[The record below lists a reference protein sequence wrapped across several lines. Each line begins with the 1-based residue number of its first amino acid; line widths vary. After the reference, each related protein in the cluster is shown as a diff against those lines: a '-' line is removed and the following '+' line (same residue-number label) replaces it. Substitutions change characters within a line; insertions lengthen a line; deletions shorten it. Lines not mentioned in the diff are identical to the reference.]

1 MSNSLLPGELISFFI
16 DHRSTFNKESIC
28 IAEDE
33 LTEVEVWLTERGG
46 YPYFEVTCDGET
58 LYEASSTS
66 NSDALETYRAILAL
80 YIPDDYTELVDAKKD
95 SFPVGS
101 SCSNKKDDGDVDTLI
116 FDEDDPDSL
125 LTDAQFAKSDRI
137 FMAVW
142 DMLDVMLDNC
152 TEDLGIAPDDMTD
165 IAHAVEKFLH
175 DNYGVA
181 VIHPTVIEL
190 EDGNYYV
197 EEYPWD
203 PDWQEKE

>member
-1 MSNSLLPGELISFFI
+1 MSKSLLPGELIEFFI
-16 DHRSTFNKESIC
+16 DNRSTFNKESIC

-33 LTEVEVWLTERGG
+33 LTEVEVWLTERAG

-80 YIPDDYTELVDAKKD
+80 YVPDDYTELVDVKKY
-95 SFPVGS
+95 SFPVEG
-101 SCSNKKDDGDVDTLI
+101 SCSNKKDDGDIDTLI
-116 FDEDDPDSL
+116 YDEDDPDSL
-125 LTDAQFAKSDRI
+125 LSDEQFAKSDKI

-142 DMLDVMLDNC
+142 DMLDAMLDNC
-152 TEDLGIAPDDMTD
+152 AEDLGISPEDMTD
-165 IAHAVEKFLH
+165 VAHVVEQFLH

-181 VIHPTVIEL
+181 VVHPTVIEL
-190 EDGNYYV
+190 EDGTYYV